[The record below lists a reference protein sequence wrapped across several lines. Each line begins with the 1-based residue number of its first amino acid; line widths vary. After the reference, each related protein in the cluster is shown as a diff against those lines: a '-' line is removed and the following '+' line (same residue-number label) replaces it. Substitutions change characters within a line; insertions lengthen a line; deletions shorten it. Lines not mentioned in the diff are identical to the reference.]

1 MRVLRHLIIPVGFIW
16 STGIIST
23 FSSMDFSD
31 KARRDAFH
39 TFTKNELATLEI
51 NPTNAIMYCDTL
63 VAIRTR
69 QVEQTGYYSPM
80 DYFRDL
86 KQLSMFEA
94 VYKDSLDRSTM
105 GRFIYMNCASPMGAT
120 NKLCNL
126 RDSKQSVE
134 WNQDE
139 LENARH
145 YWFPLDAIRDAEAKK
160 HPTQWWRDIF
170 SPLLGWLLRIYL
182 RGLPFAF
189 IMLLIW
195 RKRVRKDCEEI
206 NWQHERIAK
215 PKLISGFAPL
225 SLLMSLIIWPV
236 ILYLDIRSRIKETLY
251 RAELASRRSEV
262 LYLFSAADQKLLET
276 GRKMSLREFRA
287 YLESIGKVR
296 RHSFVFAL
304 TVTVLLSVSPQI
316 IAPVIAIQ
324 TYTETVVVAR
334 PMQSDYDV
342 GKVPLYKTEY
352 HSYEA
357 VMPQKNEAEP
367 EITQSILYFY
377 FIEIGRILKG
387 FATINDGVPK
397 VANQFRLK
405 LIS

>member
-1 MRVLRHLIIPVGFIW
+1 MLRHLIIPVGFIW
-16 STGIIST
+16 STGF
-23 FSSMDFSD
+23 FSLLSSVDFSD
-31 KARRDAFH
+31 KAPRDAYH
-39 TFTKNELATLEI
+39 TFTNEELATLEI
-51 NPTNAIMYCDTL
+51 NPANAIAYCDTL
-63 VAIRTR
+63 VALRTR

-86 KQLSMFEA
+86 KQLRMFET

-105 GRFIYMNCASPMGAT
+105 GRFIYMNCVSLMGAT
-120 NKLCNL
+120 NRLCNL
-126 RDSKQSVE
+126 RDSKQSVA
-134 WNQDE
+134 WNQAD

-145 YWFPLDAIRDAEAKK
+145 HWFPLEAKQDAEAKK
-160 HPTQWWRDIF
+160 HPMQWWRDFF
-170 SPLLGWLLRIYL
+170 SPLFGWLLRIYL
-182 RGLPFAF
+182 RGLPFALL
-189 IMLLIW
+189 MLLIW

-206 NWQHERIAK
+206 DWQYEKVSK
-215 PKLISGFAPL
+215 PKLISGFAPI
-225 SLLMSLIIWPV
+225 SLLVSLLLWPV

-262 LYLFSAADQKLLET
+262 LYLFSETDQIILET

-287 YLESIGKVR
+287 YLESIGRVR
-296 RHSFVFAL
+296 KHSFVIAL
-304 TVTVLLSVSPQI
+304 AVTVLLSVSPQI

-324 TYTETVVVAR
+324 TYTESTVFTRRA
-334 PMQSDYDV
+334 QTDHDV
-342 GKVPLYKTEY
+342 GKVPLYKVEY

-357 VMPQKNEAEP
+357 VMPQKNGAEP

-387 FATINDGVPK
+387 FTTINDGVPK